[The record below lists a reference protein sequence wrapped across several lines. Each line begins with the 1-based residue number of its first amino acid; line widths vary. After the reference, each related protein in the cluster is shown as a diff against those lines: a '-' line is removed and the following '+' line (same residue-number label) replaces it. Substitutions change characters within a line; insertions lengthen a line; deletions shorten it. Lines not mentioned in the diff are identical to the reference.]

1 MLGVVSAAVVSGA
14 ILTPVVVLVCA
25 RLLQPLF
32 GYVTGVQL
40 VELASFNQPLL
51 KDLIVQAPGT
61 YHHGIVCGALVE
73 AAARE
78 IGANPLLARVGAYY
92 HDIGKGKNPVFF
104 GENRRGENRHDSL
117 LPQISADI
125 IRRHVEEGI
134 ELGRQSGLPGPI
146 LDFIR
151 QHHGT
156 RLIGYFFH
164 KAREEAQK
172 HGDPPPDE
180 AGYRYS
186 GPKPQSR
193 EIALVMIGDM
203 VVATARSVDEPSLP
217 RLQKLVAHAIQ
228 QIAADDQL
236 DECDLTLHDL
246 AAIERSFALTLCALS
261 GTRAEPTSEARPP
274 LRVLEQE
281 PKARLAGK

>member
-1 MLGVVSAAVVSGA
+1 
-14 ILTPVVVLVCA
+14 
-25 RLLQPLF
+25 
-32 GYVTGVQL
+32 VQL
-40 VELASFNQPLL
+40 HELASFNHPLL

-117 LPQISADI
+117 QPSVSAQI
-125 IRRHVEEGI
+125 IRRHVDDGVEVARKG
-134 ELGRQSGLPGPI
+134 GLPRPI
-146 LDFIR
+146 IDFIV

-164 KAREEAQK
+164 KAQKELEGREDAK
-172 HGDPPPDE
+172 PIDE
-180 AGYRYS
+180 TLFRYP

-228 QIAADDQL
+228 AIAADGQL
-236 DECDLTLHDL
+236 DGCDLTLHDL
-246 AAIERSFALTLCALS
+246 TAIERSFALTLLGLS
-261 GTRAEPTSEARPP
+261 GARPETP
-274 LRVLEQE
+274 SEERPALRVLAQE
-281 PKARLAGK
+281 PQARLAGK